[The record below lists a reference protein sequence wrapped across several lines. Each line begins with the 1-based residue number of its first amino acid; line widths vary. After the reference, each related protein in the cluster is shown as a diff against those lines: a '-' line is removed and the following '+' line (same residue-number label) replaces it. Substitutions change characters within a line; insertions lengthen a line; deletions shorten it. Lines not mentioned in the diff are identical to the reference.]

1 MVISGTAGAR
11 KGASV
16 RLRWRTRWETDTYGF
31 SRRRMVRGSRL
42 QRERPRRFRRIYAT
56 DFNVAMRQRI
66 NHPINQSNQPVKFIN
81 SKRTRSG
88 HLHRSKLHV
97 HTVLLLLTA

>member
-1 MVISGTAGAR
+1 MSPMVISGTAGAR

-66 NHPINQSNQPVKFIN
+66 NHPINQSINQIN
-81 SKRTRSG
+81 R
-88 HLHRSKLHV
+88 
-97 HTVLLLLTA
+97 